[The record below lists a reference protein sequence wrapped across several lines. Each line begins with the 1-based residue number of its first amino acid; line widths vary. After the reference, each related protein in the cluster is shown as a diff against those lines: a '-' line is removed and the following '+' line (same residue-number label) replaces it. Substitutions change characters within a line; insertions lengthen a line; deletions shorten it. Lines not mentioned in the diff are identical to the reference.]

1 MTPNSTIPRS
11 ASTASLSDAV
21 SPVSTPN
28 RMLARSVSTLNV
40 SLELEHHQIVFPHT
54 ISSVLNDPTVRIAF
68 LFIYRYRSRQFPVV
82 IVYHPCLY
90 LLANVT
96 LDSHRC
102 KSKHP
107 VFVEPTINPSPLLVD
122 APLASYKPYLQ
133 QTHEVCRLFTDFIRY
148 LTSSNGTRSNL
159 FYFPNCNRIYTLL

>member
-1 MTPNSTIPRS
+1 MSVRTPSQNGRGSRGEMTPNSTIPRS
-11 ASTASLSDAV
+11 ASTASLSDV
-21 SPVSTPN
+21 GSPVSTPS
-28 RMLARSVSTLNV
+28 RSLARSVSTLNV

-68 LFIYRYRSRQFPVV
+68 LSLYWYLSAQFRLLLVYRPWLYR
-82 IVYHPCLY
+82 
-90 LLANVT
+90 LANAT
-96 LDSHRC
+96 HDSHPW

-133 QTHEVCRLFTDFIRY
+133 QTHEVCRLFTISFLY
-148 LTSSNGTRSNL
+148 WAS
-159 FYFPNCNRIYTLL
+159 